1 MAVEHTNNRINRTE
15 NRFFC
20 YKAKKNLLHKKY
32 VNTKPSLYLEISE
45 NKSLN
50 NQYIM
55 KML

>member
-1 MAVEHTNNRINRTE
+1 MSVEHTNNRINRTE

>member
-1 MAVEHTNNRINRTE
+1 MSVEHTNNRINRTE

-20 YKAKKNLLHKKY
+20 YKAKKEFASQKY
-32 VNTKPSLYLEISE
+32 VNTKPSLYLETSE